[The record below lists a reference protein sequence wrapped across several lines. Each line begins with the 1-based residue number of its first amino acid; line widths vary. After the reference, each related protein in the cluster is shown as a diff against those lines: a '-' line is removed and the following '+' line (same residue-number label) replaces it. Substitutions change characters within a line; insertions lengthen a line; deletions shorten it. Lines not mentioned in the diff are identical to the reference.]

1 MKRFA
6 FTLIVYVVCW
16 LGLARLQ
23 AASPEIDRAREYGAK
38 AKTTACVV
46 NSKGNPVEGAEAWA
60 GFSAQRK
67 GFNEVKGVTDARGYF
82 TATGISDG
90 DMRFVI
96 QKSGFYTSD
105 VRYWFDRRND
115 PTVIKDG
122 RWQPWNPTNTVI
134 LKERRNPIP
143 MYARDVRVVVP
154 IMDRPVGFDLEKA
167 DLVAPYGKG
176 SMADVY
182 VSYAITNKD
191 FLNYS
196 NQITLLFSNQQDG
209 FIRLPRDAGSEFES
223 TYEAPTNGY
232 QKELVLR
239 RSFES
244 GRIIK
249 QDEIAESEYLVFRVR
264 TVVDEKG
271 NLVSA
276 RYGKLDAAIGHH
288 KFDFG
293 RFDSDGKTGG
303 FLCSCYFNPSGTRN
317 LEFDPKQNLFTNL
330 PPFESKVYKP

>member
-1 MKRFA
+1 MNRLA
-6 FTLIVYVVCW
+6 FRLIVFVVCW

-23 AASPEIDRAREYGAK
+23 AASPEIDAARKDGAN
-38 AKTTACVV
+38 AKITFCVV
-46 NSKGNPVEGAEAWA
+46 NSIGSPVEDAKVDV
-60 GFSAQRK
+60 GFYNPHKRDDGMIAYTKTDGYCS
-67 GFNEVKGVTDARGYF
+67 VSGVTDSQMHY
-82 TATGISDG
+82 TIS
-90 DMRFVI
+90 
-96 QKSGFYTSD
+96 KPGFYTSESA
-105 VRYWFDRRND
+105 YWFDRRND
-115 PTVIKDG
+115 PKVVKDG

-143 MYARDVRVVVP
+143 MYARNVRVVVP
-154 IMDRPVGFDLEKA
+154 IMDRPIGFDLEKA

-176 SMADVY
+176 SNADVY

-264 TVVDEKG
+264 TIVDEKG